1 MRMRE
6 RIFQNPEQYAPLP
19 PLAVG
24 AASYI
29 EAGTVS
35 RLCAWWACFVPGGAD
50 PVTGAVCCIYVLSP
64 FAP

>member
-6 RIFQNPEQYAPLP
+6 RVFQNPEQHAPLS

-24 AASYI
+24 VASYI

-35 RLCAWWACFVPGGAD
+35 RLCAWWACFVPG
-50 PVTGAVCCIYVLSP
+50 
-64 FAP
+64 APIQ